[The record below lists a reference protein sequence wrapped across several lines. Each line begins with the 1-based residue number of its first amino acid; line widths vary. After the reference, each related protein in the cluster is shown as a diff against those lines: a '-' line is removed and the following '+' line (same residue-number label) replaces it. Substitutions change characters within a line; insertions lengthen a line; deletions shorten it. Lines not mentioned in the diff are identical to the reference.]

1 MAGPVRRGRGGQD
14 CNPRDQSGDPRRD
27 GRHNPLASQLFH
39 EQFRKLGFVDYKG
52 GSGLQVNSSLLNAIL
67 YD

>member
-1 MAGPVRRGRGGQD
+1 MVGTTRSRVSFFTNR
-14 CNPRDQSGDPRRD
+14 
-27 GRHNPLASQLFH
+27 
-39 EQFRKLGFVDYKG
+39 FRKLGFVDYKG